1 MKNENTP
8 VETGFGNAFPKLL
21 SELDHGLAQD
31 DASEKLTE
39 LVRAVREHVKPG
51 SLTLKLKIVP
61 AGNGQLMTITYDI
74 KADLPKPDKEATL
87 LFATENGRL
96 QRDNPEQQTLN
107 LRTLPSEPAKTA
119 AKEVVVTEPQALKS
133 VAS

>member
-1 MKNENTP
+1 MKNQNP
-8 VETGFGNAFPKLL
+8 VDTGFGNAFPKLL
-21 SELDHGLAQD
+21 SELDHGIAQD
-31 DASEKLTE
+31 DASEKLTD

-61 AGNGQLMTITYDI
+61 AGSGQLMTITYDV
-74 KADLPKPDKEATL
+74 KVDMPKPDKEATL

-107 LRTLPSEPAKTA
+107 LRTVPADAEKT
-119 AKEVVVTEPQALKS
+119 AKEVVNREPNALKS